1 MKYTAIN
8 IGPIISTFDMVR
20 KPREL
25 WAASYL
31 FSHLMKCIYKE
42 INATEGIEV
51 FSPNMSESEEKTG
64 VGLYPDRVYCIGTWD
79 FESKRKDILNTF
91 TNDLKLSVDADFKD
105 YFNIMCV
112 TIDGEGLSETKA
124 ICTMNHLLDCL
135 ELNERAVSDKSKN
148 VVWNLISNNQ
158 QKLYN
163 LAFPNGKFAK
173 LTEESDG
180 YGTLAE
186 YASIQLSSINDNS
199 KEKWEEALRVSKIEE
214 DLRNE
219 FPSLYID
226 KVEDA
231 FYRKLKESF
240 AEIKDKSGKSISKFK
255 SYHKY
260 ICVVQADGDNMGKTF
275 SHEDLA
281 KGKTAEISK
290 ELVKF
295 GKEASKKIY
304 GYGGLPI
311 YAGGDDLLF
320 LAPVVGKTRVVDGE
334 ISRPQNI
341 FDLLKDID
349 GCFNPVKEMV
359 ETEKLTVK
367 DKDNNPIKDK
377 DGNDIIVSPSMSYGV
392 SITYYKFPLYEALKS
407 AQHLLFGVAKDVDG
421 KNAIAWHLQKNSGS
435 SFSGAFSKTN
445 VLHSFE
451 KVILSSSVKDSIVSA
466 VSHKIRENQALLQL
480 WLNDTSYRQRN
491 LNFFKKY
498 MDYDEKDGYKQ
509 SILDLLDNLYEIY
522 QLLLEE
528 KDKGIDKDAKN
539 GKIKLLPTDKAN
551 GVFSLEAKVNYLKQ
565 SNRDELFKMIYSMIR
580 TAKFISGEEV
590 IDE

>member
-1 MKYTAIN
+1 MEYTAINKYTAIN

-31 FSHLMKCIYKE
+31 FSHLMKCIFNE
-42 INATEGIEV
+42 INKTKGIEV
-51 FSPNMSESEEKTG
+51 FSPNMSESEEKIG
-64 VGLYPDRVYCIGTWD
+64 VGLYPDRVYCTGTWD
-79 FESKRKDILNTF
+79 FNSKREAILNAF
-91 TNDLKLSVDADFKD
+91 ANELSDDADFKD

-112 TIDGEGLSETKA
+112 TIDGEGLSKTQA
-124 ICTMNHLLDCL
+124 IRKMNHLLDCL
-135 ELNERAVSDKSKN
+135 ELNERAVSDESKN
-148 VVWNLISNNQ
+148 AVWDLISNNKE
-158 QKLYN
+158 KLFE
-163 LAFPNGKFAK
+163 LAFPKGEFAK
-173 LTEESDG
+173 LTDEYED
-180 YGTLAE
+180 YGTLAA
-186 YASIQLSSINDNS
+186 YASVQLSSIDDES
-199 KEKWEEALRVSKIEE
+199 KAKWKEALSVDIIEE
-214 DLRNE
+214 YLRNE
-219 FPSLYID
+219 YPSFFLD

-240 AEIKDKSGKSISKFK
+240 PEVKDETGKSISKIK

-260 ICVVQADGDNMGKTF
+260 ICIVQADGDNMGKTF
-275 SHEDLA
+275 SHEGLA
-281 KGKTAEISK
+281 EGKTAEISK
-290 ELVKF
+290 ELVTF

-304 GYGGLPI
+304 EYGGLPI

-341 FDLLKDID
+341 IDLLKDID
-349 GCFNPVKEMV
+349 ICFNPVKEMV
-359 ETEKLTVK
+359 ETEKLTIK
-367 DKDNNPIKDK
+367 DKDNNP
-377 DGNDIIVSPSMSYGV
+377 IIVSPSMSYGV

-407 AQHLLFGVAKDVDG
+407 AQHLLFDVAKEVDG
-421 KNAIAWHLQKNSGS
+421 KNAIAWCLQKNSGS

-451 KVILSSSVKDSIVSA
+451 KVILSSSVKESLVSA

-480 WLNDTSYRQRN
+480 WLGDASYQQRN

-509 SILDLLDNLYEIY
+509 SILEMLDNLYEIY
-522 QLLLEE
+522 QPLLEA
-528 KDKGIDKDAKN
+528 KDKGTDKDANN

-551 GVFSLEAKVNYLKQ
+551 GVFTLEAKVNYLKQ

-590 IDE
+590 RDE

>member
-1 MKYTAIN
+1 MIYTAIN
-8 IGPIISTFDMVR
+8 IGPILSTFDMVR

-31 FSHLMKCIYKE
+31 FSHLMKCIFME
-42 INATEGIEV
+42 INATKGIDII
-51 FSPNMSESEEKTG
+51 SPNMSESEEKIG
-64 VGLYPDRVYCIGTWD
+64 VGLYPDRVYCRLTKDNWD
-79 FESKRKDILNTF
+79 FPSSRNIILDNF
-91 TNDLKLSVDADFKD
+91 AKELNLSEDEDFKD

-124 ICTMNHLLDCL
+124 ISTMNHMLDCL
-135 ELNERAVSDKSKN
+135 ELNERTMSDKSKN
-148 VVWNLISNNQ
+148 AVWNLISKNQ
-158 QKLYN
+158 QKLYE
-163 LAFPNGKFAK
+163 LAFPNGVFAK
-173 LTEESDG
+173 LTDKSEG

-186 YASIQLSSINDNS
+186 YASIQLSSIDDNS

-219 FPSLYID
+219 FPSLFID
-226 KVEDA
+226 KIEDA

-240 AEIKDKSGKSISKFK
+240 TEIKDKSGRSISKLK

-275 SHEDLA
+275 SHEKLVD
-281 KGKTAEISK
+281 GKTAEISK

-295 GKEASKKIY
+295 GKGASKKIY
-304 GYGGLPI
+304 EYGGLPI

-320 LAPVVGKTRVVDGE
+320 LAPVVGKTSVVDGE
-334 ISRPQNI
+334 TNRPQNI

-349 GCFNPVKEMV
+349 DRFNLVKKTV
-359 ETEKLTVK
+359 TEYKTKDGESLK
-367 DKDNNPIKDK
+367 DKS
-377 DGNDIIVSPSMSYGV
+377 GNDIVPSMSYGV

-407 AQHLLFGVAKDVDG
+407 AKHLLIDVAKKVDG

-445 VLHSFE
+445 VILSFE
-451 KVILSSSVKDSIVSA
+451 KVILSSSVKDSLVSA

-480 WLNDTSYRQRN
+480 WLDDASYQQRN

-509 SILDLLDNLYEIY
+509 SILDLLDNLYKIY
-522 QLLLEE
+522 QPLLEE
-528 KDKGIDKDAKN
+528 KDKGIDKDANN

-551 GVFSLEAKVNYLKQ
+551 GVFTLEEKVNYLKQ